1 LIQILPDEIV
11 RLRRLTTRP
20 IGLSAANI
28 AQASINLKRLTSTVL
43 FNLRSAEAPRLH
55 LETKDL
61 NVLCE
66 RLPLIRAV
74 LERRSKTFVQAL
86 DRELR
91 VESLLDGKGPK
102 ARIGL
107 FVVAWEDTKQ
117 A

>member
-1 LIQILPDEIV
+1 VQILPDEIV

-20 IGLSAANI
+20 VGLSPANI
-28 AQASINLKRLTSTVL
+28 AQASSSLQRLSSTVL
-43 FNLRSAEAPRLH
+43 FNLLSAEAPRLH

-61 NVLCE
+61 SVPFE

-91 VESLLDGKGPK
+91 VESSPERKGPK
-102 ARIGL
+102 SRIGL
-107 FVVAWEDTKQ
+107 LVLAWEATKQ